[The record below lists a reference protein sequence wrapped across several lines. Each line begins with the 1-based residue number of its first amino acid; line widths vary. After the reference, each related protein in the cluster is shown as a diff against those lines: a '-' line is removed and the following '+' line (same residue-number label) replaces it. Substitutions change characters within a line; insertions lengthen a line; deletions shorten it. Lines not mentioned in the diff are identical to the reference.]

1 MKPDWST
8 FNLRITVN
16 ALVEEIYDAWATA
29 AGIEKWFLLSAEYTS
44 AGGDSPRDG
53 NSRVETGDTYLWKWF
68 GYPGGTPETGKILE
82 ANGLDRL
89 RFTFTENCIV
99 TVTVLNEN
107 GENIVHLKQEKIEP
121 DESLGIYLG
130 CSTGWLFYM
139 TNLKSILEGGLDLR
153 NKNENIANV
162 INA

>member
-8 FNLRITVN
+8 FKLRIPIN
-16 ALVEEIYDAWATA
+16 AHVEEIYDAWATA
-29 AGIEKWFLLSAEYTS
+29 SGIEKWFLLSAEYTTAEGPTREKQDHVIS
-44 AGGDSPRDG
+44 
-53 NSRVETGDTYLWKWF
+53 GDTYLWKWF
-68 GYPGGTPETGKILE
+68 GYPGGTPESGKILE
-82 ANGLDRL
+82 ANGRDRL

-99 TVTVLNEN
+99 TVSVLNEN
-107 GENIVHLKQEKIEP
+107 DENIIELKQEQIQP

-130 CSTGWLFYM
+130 CSTGWIFYM
-139 TNLKSILEGGLDLR
+139 TNLKSILEGGVDLR